1 VNRQAGNTMRVGG
14 LLILGG
20 LILVVDPQCKCGC
33 RTVGEHLIKV
43 GVGLIGNLM
52 A

>member
-1 VNRQAGNTMRVGG
+1 VNRHAVNAVRVGS

-20 LILVVDPQCKCGC
+20 LIVVVDPQCKCGC

-43 GVGLIGNLM
+43 GVGLIVNFM